1 MSVLTTPRLTLRPVA
16 DNDLDTLLT
25 LRNQP
30 AVVATTVTGDILP
43 VERMRRQLDRWLEQ
57 WRTLGTATWI
67 VEQGGTP
74 VAYVALDPMGDGYD
88 GVDPDDL
95 ELGVIVHPDHWG
107 QGIAGEAA
115 LAVAGDCFARVGL
128 KQIYATVDDGNA
140 RSLSVIAKAERV
152 ELMSRAD
159 DGERLYR
166 LVAPGGSTL

>member
-1 MSVLTTPRLTLRPVA
+1 MTILTTPRLTLRPVA
-16 DNDLDTLLT
+16 ENDLDTLLT

-30 AVVATTVTGDILP
+30 AVLATTVTGETLP

-67 VEQGGTP
+67 VEQGGTA

-88 GVDPDDL
+88 GVDPGDL
-95 ELGVIVHPDHWG
+95 ELGVIVRPDHWG

-115 LAVAGDCFARVGL
+115 MAVAGDCFSRVGL

-140 RSLSVIAKAERV
+140 RSLAAIAKAERV
-152 ELMSRAD
+152 ELVSQAD
-159 DGERLYR
+159 DGEYLYR
-166 LVAPGGSTL
+166 LVAPGGSPL